1 MEQVGFQ
8 GYARSKGFDPV
19 KISNANV
26 QAIAAEGERVIRGM
40 ERLRDQDIKNRSEF
54 ARQLSVSNDQ
64 SQRSRD
70 VENQRRTRN
79 RGRVQEAE
87 LNNLKT
93 MRMNAENQERSIANT
108 YSALSGISKTA
119 AEQVFKIQQ
128 ARTDR
133 QWEQGVYDAYIDGV
147 PLDKQI
153 EQETTKWN
161 VHIAGESIERGS
173 DMLEAQGVSA
183 GAVQKIRSTNPVYRM
198 AYQQA
203 QLKMMGERWGTWIE
217 DQLYNE
223 QADRTFSR
231 PDGTEISFGNIAT
244 NEDRAAAVRMLLPEY
259 LKDNGFGDAKAA
271 YLGQMLR
278 QVRSTEERRMAE
290 ITELEIKNTLD
301 ERVSQAT
308 QVALTQKD
316 PLSTSLLYSSL
327 LRKNKG
333 NHTAAQEALIELMS
347 DTNNVPD
354 DVSLNQMLNFP
365 LPGDDRTFAERFPFK
380 VKQILDKRRQSVIDA
395 HKLNQA
401 EQEVQNQKMTDEFR
415 QSINESGMVYT
426 DDQLDEI
433 YKNAALNNNKSLMN
447 YVDQLRSYTPEQEV
461 EKAYIE
467 KFQRKA
473 SMMDLREQDVLNAPI
488 SYEKKAE
495 WLKKV
500 NSGTSMDDAT
510 KKDMEKLINDELKLL
525 IGAAAYD
532 TASNGSLVHARRW
545 VTGEFRRHYAKRIED
560 NGGNSSEAF
569 GYASGILNKY
579 LEEARNK
586 NGSVGPLRI
595 ANYTMAKDGRTGAY
609 FVQHTLPPGN
619 PTPSAIKPIIDRVR
633 QLKTVDRLSDELV
646 LPKPILDQVDRQ
658 RRATGRISMPSLAQ
672 KIADQ
677 FGGRVESIEVLNR
690 QLQLAGFDQIPV
702 DSFKQQLQSI
712 NPVYQRLISY
722 RVAPSRTDIAL
733 VGSGQPAIYR
743 QDSPMR
749 SVAGMLA
756 QRGLSQDEAVT
767 MTAIMMAESGGRP
780 DAINN
785 NRNTGDLSYGLF
797 QINMIDGL
805 GPARMRQ
812 FNLASYDDLKDP
824 NKNIDAAIQ
833 IMRSSGLST
842 WGAYSNGSY
851 KKYLD
856 QAKKAV
862 MQSQVSL
869 GSSPWRQGQNLN
881 ASVIPQLMGR
891 DAKERTVIVGREL
904 LNMGFRPWQHP
915 NFNLDK
921 GFVSGGRQRVMQ
933 RPYNSAHHHA
943 EALDYPLSHNT
954 PEQLDKLYQY
964 LSSNQRQLG
973 VRKILWRD
981 GGLHED
987 HLHVEFDHQV

>member
-19 KISNANV
+19 RISNANV
-26 QAIAAEGERVIRGM
+26 QAIAEEGERVIRGM
-40 ERLRDQDIKNRSEF
+40 ERLRDQDIQNRTEF
-54 ARQLSVSNDQ
+54 ARALSTSNEQ

-70 VENQRRTRN
+70 VEYQRRAKN
-79 RGRVQEAE
+79 RERVQEGN
-87 LNNLKT
+87 LNNLRT
-93 MRMNAENQERSIANT
+93 LRQNAEAKERSVANNYT
-108 YSALSGISKTA
+108 ALAGISKTA

-133 QWEQGVYDAYIDGV
+133 QWESGVYDAYLDGI
-147 PLDKQI
+147 PIDKQI

-173 DMLEAQGVSA
+173 DILEAQGVSA

-223 QADRTFSR
+223 QADRTFTR

-244 NEDRAAAVRMLLPEY
+244 NEDRAAAVRLLLPEY
-259 LKDNGFGDAKAA
+259 LRDNGYGDAKPE

-301 ERVSQAT
+301 ERVTQAT
-308 QVALTQKD
+308 QVAFTQKD
-316 PLSTSLLYSSL
+316 PLSTRLLYDSL

-333 NHTAAQEALIELMS
+333 NHAAAQEALIDLMS

-354 DVSLNQMLNFP
+354 DTSLSQMLNFP

-380 VKQILDKRRQSVIDA
+380 VGQIMEKRRQAVIEA
-395 HKLNQA
+395 HRLDQA
-401 EQEVQNQKMTDEFR
+401 EQEVQNQKMTDEFK
-415 QSINESGMVYT
+415 QSVLTSGMVYT

-447 YVDQLRSYTPEQEV
+447 YVEQLRSYTPEKEIEDAYIKKFQ
-461 EKAYIE
+461 EKAD
-467 KFQRKA
+467 
-473 SMMDLREQDVLNAPI
+473 MMDLREQDVLNAPI

-500 NSGTSMDDAT
+500 NSGTLMDDAT
-510 KKDMEKLINDELKLL
+510 QKDMEKLINDELKLL
-525 IGAAAYD
+525 IGSAAYD

-545 VTGEFRRHYAKRIED
+545 VTGEFRRHYAKRMEEND
-560 NGGNSSEAF
+560 GNATDAF
-569 GYASGILNKY
+569 NYASGILNKY
-579 LEEARNK
+579 LDQARNK

-646 LPKPILDQVDRQ
+646 IPKPLLEQVDRQ
-658 RRATGRISMPSLAQ
+658 RRSTGRISMPTLAQ
-672 KIADQ
+672 KISDQ
-677 FGGRVESIEVLNR
+677 FGGRVEPIEVLNR
-690 QLQLAGFDQIPV
+690 QLQLAGYDQVPV
-702 DSFKQQLQSI
+702 DMFKKQLASI
-712 NPVYQRLISY
+712 NPIYQKLISY
-722 RVAPSRTDIAL
+722 RVSPSRTDIAL

-743 QDSPMR
+743 QDSPMQ
-749 SVAGMLA
+749 SVAGMLS
-756 QRGLSQDEAVT
+756 QRGLSQDEAIT

-780 DAINN
+780 DVVNN

-805 GPARMRQ
+805 GPARMKQ
-812 FNLASYDDLKDP
+812 FGLGSYDDLKNP
-824 NKNIDAAIQ
+824 EKNVEAAVQ
-833 IMRSSGLST
+833 IMRSSGLSA
-842 WGAYSNGSY
+842 WGAYTNGSY
-851 KKYLD
+851 KKYLE
-856 QAKKAV
+856 QARNAV
-862 MQSQVSL
+862 RQSQVSL
-869 GSSPWRQGQNLN
+869 GSSPWRQGRNMN
-881 ASVIPQLMGR
+881 GAVIPQLMGR
-891 DAKERTVIVGREL
+891 NAKERTVIVGQEL
-904 LNMGFRPWQHP
+904 LNMGFRAWQHP

-921 GFVSGGRQRVMQ
+921 GFVPGGRQRVM
-933 RPYNSAHHHA
+933 RRSYDSAHHHA
-943 EALDYPLSHNT
+943 EALDFPLSHNT

-981 GGLHED
+981 GGMHED

>member
-1 MEQVGFQ
+1 MEQTGFQ

-40 ERLRDQDIKNRSEF
+40 ERLRDQDIKNRTQF
-54 ARQLSVSNDQ
+54 AQALSTSNEQ

-70 VENQRRTRN
+70 VEYQRRSKN
-79 RGRVQEAE
+79 RDRVQEAG

-93 MRMNAENQERSIANT
+93 LRANAENQERSIANN
-108 YSALSGISKTA
+108 YNALAGLSKTA

-128 ARTDR
+128 AQTDR
-133 QWEQGVYDAYIDGV
+133 QWESGVYDAYLDGI
-147 PLDKQI
+147 PMDKQI

-173 DMLEAQGVSA
+173 DMLEAQGVSP
-183 GAVQKIRSTNPVYRM
+183 GAVQRIRSTNPVYRM
-198 AYQQA
+198 AYRQA

-223 QADRTFSR
+223 QSDRTFTR

-259 LKDNGFGDAKAA
+259 LKENGYGDAKPEF
-271 YLGQMLR
+271 LGQMLR

-308 QVALTQKD
+308 QVAFTQKD
-316 PLSTSLLYSSL
+316 PLSTRLLYDSL

-333 NHTAAQEALIELMS
+333 NHSAAQDALIELMS

-380 VKQILDKRRQSVIDA
+380 VSQILEKRRQAVIDA
-395 HKLNQA
+395 HRLDQA
-401 EQEVQNQKMTDEFR
+401 EQDVQNQKMTEEFK
-415 QSINESGMVYT
+415 QSVLTSGMVYT

-447 YVDQLRSYTPEQEV
+447 YVEQLRSYTPEKEI
-461 EKAYIE
+461 EDAYIK
-467 KFQRKA
+467 KFQEKA

-500 NSGTSMDDAT
+500 NSGTSMDEAT
-510 KKDMEKLINDELKLL
+510 KKDMEKLINDELMIL
-525 IGAAAYD
+525 IKTIGYD
-532 TASNGSLVHARRW
+532 TATDGSFVHARRW
-545 VTGEFRRHYAKRIED
+545 VTGEFRRHYAKRLEE
-560 NGGNSSEAF
+560 NGGNTSEAF
-569 GYASGILNKY
+569 DYASKIFSKY
-579 LEEARNK
+579 IEQARNK
-586 NGSVGPLRI
+586 NGSVGPLRT
-595 ANYTMAKDGRTGAY
+595 ANYTMAKDGKTGVY
-609 FVQHTLPPGN
+609 FVQHSLPPGN
-619 PTPSAIKPIIDRVR
+619 PTPSSIKPIIDRVR
-633 QLKTVDRLSDELV
+633 QLKTVDRLNEELV
-646 LPKPILDQVDRQ
+646 IPKPLLEQVDRQ
-658 RRATGRISMPSLAQ
+658 RRATGRINMPALAQ

-677 FGGRVESIEVLNR
+677 FGGKVEPIDILNR
-690 QLQLAGFDQIPV
+690 QLQLAGYDQVPV
-702 DSFKQQLQSI
+702 EMFKKQLETI

-722 RVAPSRTDIAL
+722 RVSPSRTDIAL

-743 QDSPMR
+743 QESPMQ
-749 SVAGMLA
+749 SVAGMLS
-756 QRGLSQDEAVT
+756 QRGLTQDEAIT

-780 DAINN
+780 DAVNN
-785 NRNTGDLSYGLF
+785 NRKTGDLSYGLF

-805 GPARMRQ
+805 GPARMKQ
-812 FNLASYDDLKDP
+812 FGLGSYDDLKNPD
-824 NKNIDAAIQ
+824 KNIDAAVQ
-833 IMRSSGLST
+833 IMRSSGLSA
-842 WGAYSNGSY
+842 WGAYTNGSY
-851 KKYLD
+851 KKYLE
-856 QAKKAV
+856 KARDAV
-862 MQSQVSL
+862 RQSQLSL
-869 GSSPWRQGQNLN
+869 GSSPWRQGLNMN

-891 DAKERTVIVGREL
+891 NAKERTVVVGQQL
-904 LNMGFRPWQHP
+904 LNMGFKAWQHP

-933 RPYNSAHHHA
+933 RSYDSAHHHA
-943 EALDYPLSHNT
+943 EALDFPLSHNT
-954 PEQLDKLYQY
+954 PQQLDKLYQY

-981 GGLHED
+981 GGMHED

>member
-1 MEQVGFQ
+1 M
-8 GYARSKGFDPV
+8 
-19 KISNANV
+19 
-26 QAIAAEGERVIRGM
+26 
-40 ERLRDQDIKNRSEF
+40 
-54 ARQLSVSNDQ
+54 
-64 SQRSRD
+64 
-70 VENQRRTRN
+70 
-79 RGRVQEAE
+79 
-87 LNNLKT
+87 
-93 MRMNAENQERSIANT
+93 
-108 YSALSGISKTA
+108 
-119 AEQVFKIQQ
+119 
-128 ARTDR
+128 
-133 QWEQGVYDAYIDGV
+133 
-147 PLDKQI
+147 
-153 EQETTKWN
+153 
-161 VHIAGESIERGS
+161 
-173 DMLEAQGVSA
+173 
-183 GAVQKIRSTNPVYRM
+183 
-198 AYQQA
+198 
-203 QLKMMGERWGTWIE
+203 
-217 DQLYNE
+217 
-223 QADRTFSR
+223 
-231 PDGTEISFGNIAT
+231 
-244 NEDRAAAVRMLLPEY
+244 
-259 LKDNGFGDAKAA
+259 
-271 YLGQMLR
+271 
-278 QVRSTEERRMAE
+278 
-290 ITELEIKNTLD
+290 
-301 ERVSQAT
+301 
-308 QVALTQKD
+308 
-316 PLSTSLLYSSL
+316 
-327 LRKNKG
+327 
-333 NHTAAQEALIELMS
+333 
-347 DTNNVPD
+347 
-354 DVSLNQMLNFP
+354 
-365 LPGDDRTFAERFPFK
+365 
-380 VKQILDKRRQSVIDA
+380 
-395 HKLNQA
+395 
-401 EQEVQNQKMTDEFR
+401 
-415 QSINESGMVYT
+415 
-426 DDQLDEI
+426 
-433 YKNAALNNNKSLMN
+433 
-447 YVDQLRSYTPEQEV
+447 
-461 EKAYIE
+461 
-467 KFQRKA
+467 
-473 SMMDLREQDVLNAPI
+473 
-488 SYEKKAE
+488 
-495 WLKKV
+495 
-500 NSGTSMDDAT
+500 
-510 KKDMEKLINDELKLL
+510 
-525 IGAAAYD
+525 
-532 TASNGSLVHARRW
+532 
-545 VTGEFRRHYAKRIED
+545 
-560 NGGNSSEAF
+560 
-569 GYASGILNKY
+569 
-579 LEEARNK
+579 
-586 NGSVGPLRI
+586 
-595 ANYTMAKDGRTGAY
+595 
-609 FVQHTLPPGN
+609 
-619 PTPSAIKPIIDRVR
+619 
-633 QLKTVDRLSDELV
+633 DRLSDELV
-646 LPKPILDQVDRQ
+646 IPKPILDQVDRQ

-767 MTAIMMAESGGRP
+767 MTAIMMAESGGKP
-780 DAINN
+780 DEINN
-785 NRNTGDLSYGLF
+785 NRKTGDLSYGLF

-833 IMRSSGLST
+833 IMRSSGLSA

-933 RPYNSAHHHA
+933 RSYNSAHHHA

>member
-19 KISNANV
+19 RISNANV

-40 ERLRDQDIKNRSEF
+40 ERLRDQDIQNRTQF
-54 ARQLSVSNDQ
+54 AQALSTSNEQ

-70 VENQRRTRN
+70 VEYQRRSKN
-79 RGRVQEAE
+79 RDAVQEGQ

-93 MRMNAENQERSIANT
+93 LRLNAENQERSIAQN
-108 YSALSGISKTA
+108 YSAVAGLSKTA

-128 ARTDR
+128 TQTDR
-133 QWEQGVYDAYIDGV
+133 QWESGVYDAYLDGI
-147 PLDKQI
+147 PMDKQI

-173 DMLEAQGVSA
+173 DMLEAQGVSP

-198 AYQQA
+198 AYRQA

-223 QADRTFSR
+223 QSDRTFTR

-244 NEDRAAAVRMLLPEY
+244 NEDRAAAVRLLLPEY
-259 LKDNGFGDAKAA
+259 LKENGYGDAKPEF
-271 YLGQMLR
+271 LGQMLR
-278 QVRSTEERRMAE
+278 QVRTTEERRMAE

-308 QVALTQKD
+308 QVAFTQKD
-316 PLSTSLLYSSL
+316 PLSTRLLYDSL

-333 NHTAAQEALIELMS
+333 NHSAAQDALIELMA
-347 DTNNVPD
+347 DTSNVPD

-380 VKQILDKRRQSVIDA
+380 VSQIVEKRRQAVIDA
-395 HKLNQA
+395 HKLDQA
-401 EQEVQNQKMTDEFR
+401 EQEVQNQKMTEEFK
-415 QSINESGMVYT
+415 QSVLTSGMVYT

-447 YVDQLRSYTPEQEV
+447 YVEQLRSYTPEKEI
-461 EKAYIE
+461 EDAYIK
-467 KFQRKA
+467 KFQEKA

-500 NSGTSMDDAT
+500 NSGTSMDEAT

-525 IGAAAYD
+525 IGSAAYD

-545 VTGEFRRHYAKRIED
+545 VTGEFRRHYAKRMEE
-560 NGGNSSEAF
+560 NGGNASDAF
-569 GYASGILNKY
+569 NYASGILNKY
-579 LEEARNK
+579 LDQARNK

-619 PTPSAIKPIIDRVR
+619 PTPSSIKPIIDRVR
-633 QLKTVDRLSDELV
+633 QLKTVDRLNEELV
-646 LPKPILDQVDRQ
+646 IPKPLLEQVDRQ
-658 RRATGRISMPSLAQ
+658 RRATGRINMPALAQ

-677 FGGRVESIEVLNR
+677 FGGKVEPIDILNR
-690 QLQLAGFDQIPV
+690 QLQLAGYDQVPAEM
-702 DSFKQQLQSI
+702 FKKQLETI
-712 NPVYQRLISY
+712 NPIYQRLISY
-722 RVAPSRTDIAL
+722 RVSPSRTDIAL
-733 VGSGQPAIYR
+733 LGSGQPAIYR
-743 QDSPMR
+743 QESPMQ
-749 SVAGMLA
+749 SVAGMLS
-756 QRGLSQDEAVT
+756 QRGLTQDEAIT

-780 DAINN
+780 DAVNN
-785 NRNTGDLSYGLF
+785 NRKTGDLSYGLF

-805 GPARMRQ
+805 GPARMKQ
-812 FNLASYDDLKDP
+812 FGLGSYDDLKNPD
-824 NKNIDAAIQ
+824 KNIDAAVQ
-833 IMRSSGLST
+833 IMRSSGLSA
-842 WGAYSNGSY
+842 WGAYTNGSY
-851 KKYLD
+851 KKYLE
-856 QAKKAV
+856 KARDAV
-862 MQSQVSL
+862 RQSQLSL
-869 GSSPWRQGQNLN
+869 GSSPWRQGLNMN

-891 DAKERTVIVGREL
+891 NAKERTVVVGQQL
-904 LNMGFRPWQHP
+904 LNMGFKAWQHP

-921 GFVSGGRQRVMQ
+921 GFVPGGRQRVMQ
-933 RPYNSAHHHA
+933 RSYDSAHHHA
-943 EALDYPLSHNT
+943 EALDFPLSHNT
-954 PEQLDKLYQY
+954 PQQLDKLYQY

-973 VRKILWRD
+973 IRKILWRD
-981 GGLHED
+981 GGMHED